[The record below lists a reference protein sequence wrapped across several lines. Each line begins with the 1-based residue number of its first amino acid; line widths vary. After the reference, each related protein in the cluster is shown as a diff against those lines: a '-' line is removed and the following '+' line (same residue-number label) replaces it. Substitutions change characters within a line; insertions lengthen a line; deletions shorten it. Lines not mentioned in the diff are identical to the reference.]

1 MLNAY
6 SVFVNKKMQKKEEGI
21 KKSLPHHTESQKI
34 LSYGTKKVRRTV

>member
-1 MLNAY
+1 MHTL
-6 SVFVNKKMQKKEEGI
+6 FLLTKKCKKKEEGI